1 MKPISMHDIAHALA
15 HCDSDQLAVAL
26 AQAGAES
33 MTRAADALEAATDLV
48 ATFPRD
54 EVIAEA
60 DALLYDVLRWPV
72 ADAVPGWERLITP
85 ESFAARQGVGI
96 DQARAAL
103 GRLRSTEAGAARA
116 LLNAGPITMHTL
128 EQFQVT
134 DCIEHLMERGVT
146 PTRDNVRRTALYA
159 ARAAMRPGDG
169 ETPLVYS
176 IDENLAPRIM
186 SPSPKVHA
194 VLWLHRMEA
203 SPPKASLLDERLDYL
218 QRAAQ
223 ALGASASAHARVV
236 ALRSRA
242 PHECEGPDLTE
253 TLHHSP
259 AMGMVS

>member
-15 HCDSDQLAVAL
+15 HCDPGQLAVAL

-33 MTRAADALEAATDLV
+33 ITRAAVAFEAATDLV

-72 ADAVPGWERLITP
+72 ADTVPGWERLVTP
-85 ESFAARQGVGI
+85 ESFAARQGVEI
-96 DQARAAL
+96 DQARVSL
-103 GRLRSTEAGAARA
+103 ERLRSTEADAARE
-116 LLNAGPITMHTL
+116 LLNAGPIATHTL

-134 DCIEHLMERGVT
+134 DCIQHLMERGVT
-146 PTRDNVRRTALYA
+146 PTRDNVRRTALDA
-159 ARAAMRPGDG
+159 AKAAMRRGDG
-169 ETPLVYS
+169 DTPLVYS
-176 IDENLAPRIM
+176 IDQNLAPRIM

-194 VLWLHRMEA
+194 VLWLHRMDA
-203 SPPKASLLDERLDYL
+203 SPPKAGLLDERLDYL

-236 ALRSRA
+236 ALRSRPA
-242 PHECEGPDLTE
+242 QECESPTLTE
-253 TLHHSP
+253 TMHHSP
-259 AMGMVS
+259 AFGMVS